1 MDTFGSPR
9 ATLAQEYLN
18 PEALKYTNK
27 YVRRLLMERHNIRAR
42 LENPGGSVVLTAS
55 ALVDAERGE
64 EYSCS
69 IGSAFHLDLIEAETQ
84 VNELIGSRTITKR
97 QAAALLSWFDGLDT
111 LQASKFLQI
120 EPSTIRSMRSQA
132 LHKVTKGMN
141 ERQVQKPRKIRATS
155 DLSYQ
160 SVAEKAWNNLLRE
173 SLDRQQKEIQEG

>member
-1 MDTFGSPR
+1 MDTDARTSSS
-9 ATLAQEYLN
+9 LVQEFLN

-84 VNELIGSRTITKR
+84 INDLIGSRTITKR

-120 EPSTIRSMRSQA
+120 EPSTIRNTRSQA
-132 LHKVTKGMN
+132 LNKVTKGMN
-141 ERQVQKPRKIRATS
+141 ERQVQKPRKIRANS
-155 DLSYQ
+155 NLSYRSPSSQ
-160 SVAEKAWNNLLRE
+160 AWNDLLRCE
-173 SLDRQQKEIQEG
+173 LDRRKKAEQSG